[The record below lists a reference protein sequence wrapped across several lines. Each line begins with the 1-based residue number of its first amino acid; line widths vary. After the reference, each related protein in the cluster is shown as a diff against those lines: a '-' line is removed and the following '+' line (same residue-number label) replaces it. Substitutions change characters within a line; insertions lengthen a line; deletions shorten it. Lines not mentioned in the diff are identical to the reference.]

1 VIGKFDVASCAV
13 VSPAASR
20 HLRACRIPIGISAV
34 LRVRVVIVV
43 AIELASIDIV
53 IDIVIVIDIFGDIV
67 SDIVTN
73 IIMKIVIA
81 GRRHARRTTL
91 SGSRSRALPTTT
103 AASTT
108 STTTSTLRARPL
120 ALATFIR
127 HVKTFPFGNR
137 SHGGAEC
144 RRAQAAYR
152 GT

>member
-1 VIGKFDVASCAV
+1 M

-53 IDIVIVIDIFGDIV
+53 IDIVIDIFGDIV

>member
-53 IDIVIVIDIFGDIV
+53 IDIVIDIFGDIV

-73 IIMKIVIA
+73 IIMKIVLA

>member
-53 IDIVIVIDIFGDIV
+53 IDIVIDIFGDIV

>member
-1 VIGKFDVASCAV
+1 V

-43 AIELASIDIV
+43 AIELASID
-53 IDIVIVIDIFGDIV
+53 IVIDIFGDIV

>member
-43 AIELASIDIV
+43 AIELAS

-137 SHGGAEC
+137 SHEGAEC

>member
-53 IDIVIVIDIFGDIV
+53 IEIFGDIV

>member
-1 VIGKFDVASCAV
+1 MIGKFDVASCAV

-53 IDIVIVIDIFGDIV
+53 IDIVIDIFGDIV

>member
-53 IDIVIVIDIFGDIV
+53 IDIVIDIFGDIV

-73 IIMKIVIA
+73 IIMKIVLA

-91 SGSRSRALPTTT
+91 SGSRSRSLPTTT

>member
-1 VIGKFDVASCAV
+1 MIGKFDVASCAV

-43 AIELASIDIV
+43 AIELASID
-53 IDIVIVIDIFGDIV
+53 IVIDIFGDIV